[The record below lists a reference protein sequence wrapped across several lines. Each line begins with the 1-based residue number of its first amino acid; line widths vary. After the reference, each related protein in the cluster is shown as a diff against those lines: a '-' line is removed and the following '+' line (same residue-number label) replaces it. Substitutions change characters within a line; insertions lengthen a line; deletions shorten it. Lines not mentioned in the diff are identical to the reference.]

1 MMLEALRSLSDRPF
15 NKWFQKI
22 LDDADSSGMHVVD
35 TASGFEIQGDWLSA
49 TRPKLEA
56 FFHAKF
62 MLEMAV
68 KYGSELKEPPQGLPS
83 GWAALLY
90 LYDLRQPYGV
100 FQIAG

>member
-1 MMLEALRSLSDRPF
+1 MVVDALRRLSDRPF
-15 NKWFQKI
+15 NKWFQQI
-22 LDDADSSGMHVVD
+22 LDDAASSDSKGLVV
-35 TASGFEIQGDWLSA
+35 TASGLECPGDWLTT

-68 KYGSELKEPPQGLPS
+68 KYGTQLKEPPQGLPS

-90 LYDLRQPYGV
+90 LYDLR
-100 FQIAG
+100 